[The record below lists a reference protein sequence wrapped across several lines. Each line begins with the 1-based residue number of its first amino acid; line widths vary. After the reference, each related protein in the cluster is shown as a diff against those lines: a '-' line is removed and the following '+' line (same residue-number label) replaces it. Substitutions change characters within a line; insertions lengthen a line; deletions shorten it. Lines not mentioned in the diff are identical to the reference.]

1 MNAAVKIAGLGA
13 TATALTI
20 AVVTHFEGERRTG
33 YRDPIGVV
41 TDCWGHTKTAQLGVT
56 NTRQQCLAK
65 LQADAQQHWDG
76 LTRCAPELR
85 AAPEHVQ
92 ASALA
97 WGFNIGVSAACG
109 STAVRKLRAG
119 DVPGFCAELSR
130 WVMAGGKELPGLVRR
145 RSVERAV
152 CEGKPL
158 SLGAQG

>member
-1 MNAAVKIAGLGA
+1 MNGAVKIAGLSA

-20 AVVTHFEGERRTG
+20 AVVTNFEGERKTG

-41 TDCWGHTKTAQLGVT
+41 TDCFGHTKTAKLGVT
-56 NTRQQCLAK
+56 NTREQCLTK
-65 LQADAQQHWDG
+65 LQADAQEHWDG
-76 LTRCAPELR
+76 LTRCAPELTT
-85 AAPEHVQ
+85 APDHVQ

-97 WGFNIGVSAACG
+97 WGFNVGVRAACG

-119 DVPGFCAELSR
+119 DLMGFCAELSR
-130 WVMAGGKELPGLVRR
+130 WVMAGGKEWPGLVRR

-158 SLGAQG
+158 SLGAHG